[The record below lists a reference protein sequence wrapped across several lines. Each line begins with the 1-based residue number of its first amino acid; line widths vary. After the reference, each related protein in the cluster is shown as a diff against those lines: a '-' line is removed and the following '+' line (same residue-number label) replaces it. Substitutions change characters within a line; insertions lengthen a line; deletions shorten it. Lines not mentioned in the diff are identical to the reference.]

1 MTGATSRG
9 VIPRTPGES
18 TEAYAKRVTDLFD
31 RRVAE
36 EMAAE
41 TAVKPAWRK
50 VALLWAADKGWPLF
64 VSLGS
69 AAAFACG
76 APTLGY
82 GLLIGW
88 AIGTVLG

>member
-36 EMAAE
+36 EMAARAS
-41 TAVKPAWRK
+41 TPAWRK

-76 APTLGY
+76 EPALGY